1 MTLNYISSQNRVN
14 TFQQKVCCR
23 PGYSSRTVSFCV
35 VTWGSRVS
43 LVFFPPSQ
51 HSSPTNPLDKR
62 VDRSKRSI
70 TAAVTFCG
78 LKVTSVSSAYSPLST
93 QILVIWTTAVTYFA
107 HSLHFEQDPKGMTPL
122 FSMQCQSK
130 LENAPPKLKKK
141 IRQLKGDDITAK
153 IYIAKVN
160 SYTVKWTQLKDETAN
175 LSWM

>member
-23 PGYSSRTVSFCV
+23 PGYSSRTVSFCI

-43 LVFFPPSQ
+43 LVLFPPSP

-107 HSLHFEQDPKGMTPL
+107 HSLQFEQDLKGMTPL
-122 FSMQCQSK
+122 ISMQCQ
-130 LENAPPKLKKK
+130 PKLAPEPLCAHFLGKGREKK
-141 IRQLKGDDITAK
+141 QN
-153 IYIAKVN
+153 IYYKVRN
-160 SYTVKWTQLKDETAN
+160 IFIILGISFAFA
-175 LSWM
+175 